1 MSLGAELRAALRGRG
16 CRAMSP
22 DIKVYTEGEMYY
34 PNVTVVCSLNLA
46 DIYDQIEFVRGA
58 DDEV

>member
-1 MSLGAELRAALRGRG
+1 MS
-16 CRAMSP
+16 S
-22 DIKVYTEGEMYY
+22 DIKVYTVGEMYY
-34 PNVTVVCSLNLA
+34 PDVTVVCSLNLA